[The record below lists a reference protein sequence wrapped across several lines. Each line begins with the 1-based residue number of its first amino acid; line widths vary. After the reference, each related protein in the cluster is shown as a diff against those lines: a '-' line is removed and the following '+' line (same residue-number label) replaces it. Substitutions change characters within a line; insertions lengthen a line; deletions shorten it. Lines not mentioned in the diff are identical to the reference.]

1 MIFNYVVGFNIEKAK
16 IIEDVINKYQIDQ
29 IHIHQFDC
37 IPYVFPACI
46 YTNKPYIAYVHTGIE
61 GTYDWFEEHY
71 FDYKGI
77 FEIYFKMSS
86 KIICITESAK
96 KENMKKY
103 KLSEEKYLV
112 VNNSIKF
119 DNEIINNETIPNK
132 IEKFLIISRLNEE
145 KRISLINALN
155 IFRQYSIRHDDARLT
170 IVGDGN
176 IKNDIEKEI
185 KDIKDK
191 VTLLGKRTDTF
202 KILLEHD
209 ILIGLDRCILEA
221 IVSKRLA
228 IVSGY
233 SEIKGIVLPENI
245 KEFQK
250 ENFSGKELK
259 STTIKNIVQE
269 LEKMDFEKIK
279 QIVEANYNYAYE
291 NLNIDKNIYVFNGK
305 KDEYTLNIEF
315 FLKHE
320 NYLVNKATKLEEE
333 KHFIYSESKKM
344 QEYYEQQISNIKNE
358 VTEKTQSINELKTEV
373 EKYKKLYNQMMK
385 KEERKRNKNIIHKIY
400 NRFKKYN

>member
-37 IPYVFPACI
+37 IPYVFPACV

-77 FEIYFKMSS
+77 FEVYFKMSS

-103 KLSEEKYLV
+103 KLPEEKYLV
-112 VNNSIKF
+112 INNSIKF
-119 DNEIINNETIPNK
+119 DNEIINNENIPNK

-155 IFRQYSIRHDDARLT
+155 IFRQYSTRYNDARLT

-176 IKNDIEKEI
+176 IKNEIEKEI
-185 KDIKDK
+185 EDIKDK
-191 VTLLGKRTDTF
+191 VTFLGKRTDIF
-202 KILLEHD
+202 NIILEHD

-221 IVSKRLA
+221 VVSKRLA

-259 STTIKNIVQE
+259 STRIENIVQE
-269 LEKMDFEKIK
+269 LEKMDIEKIK
-279 QIVEANYNYAYE
+279 QIVEENYNYAYE
-291 NLNIDKNIYVFNGK
+291 NLNIDKNIYIFNGK
-305 KDEYTLNIEF
+305 NVEYILNIEF

-320 NYLVNKATKLEEE
+320 NCLVNKATKLEEE
-333 KHFIYSESKKM
+333 KNFVYSESKKM

-358 VTEKTQSINELKTEV
+358 IDEKTKNINELKKEV
-373 EKYKKLYNQMMK
+373 EKYKELYDQISKNKQV
-385 KEERKRNKNIIHKIY
+385 RRNKSIIYKIY
-400 NRFKKYN
+400 NKLKK